1 MSEQKRERDTHTQGG
16 RERERE
22 ERKPPVR
29 AYMCVWAVPLFSSRG
44 GEETG
49 RFHKNRTVRDGTFTN
64 VKIQTKQTL
73 KNKTKTETS
82 GTLVMF

>member
-1 MSEQKRERDTHTQGG
+1 MSKRERETHTHREGGRG
-16 RERERE
+16 RERRGSLQSE
-22 ERKPPVR
+22 PT
-29 AYMCVWAVPLFSSRG
+29 CVCGLYHSSAAGG

-64 VKIQTKQTL
+64 VKIQTKQTF